1 VSVENWGH
9 TYNSAQPGDAGRVQ
23 ATMTTPEN
31 ADASTDCPPTGAA
44 AVDGNVYR
52 CCKSSPPSD
61 ADMQTHEESGR
72 LPDAD
77 PCLRRALS
85 VFRSET
91 DAQHQ
96 VRLFRR
102 WRRKCVAM
110 ASLDPGHGRSMLS
123 TGQQPTHTSWWP
135 ADSLNPAARAALFAV
150 VCEVQL

>member
-1 VSVENWGH
+1 
-9 TYNSAQPGDAGRVQ
+9 
-23 ATMTTPEN
+23 MTTPKTT
-31 ADASTDCPPTGAA
+31 DTSTNCPPAEAT
-44 AVDGNVYR
+44 AVDGEVYR
-52 CCKSSPPSD
+52 CCKSSPPSE

-102 WRRKCVAM
+102 WPRKFVAK
-110 ASLDPGHGRSMLS
+110 AALSGEHGRSVLT

-135 ADSLNPAARAALFAV
+135 AESLDPAERAALFAV
-150 VCEVQL
+150 VCELRL